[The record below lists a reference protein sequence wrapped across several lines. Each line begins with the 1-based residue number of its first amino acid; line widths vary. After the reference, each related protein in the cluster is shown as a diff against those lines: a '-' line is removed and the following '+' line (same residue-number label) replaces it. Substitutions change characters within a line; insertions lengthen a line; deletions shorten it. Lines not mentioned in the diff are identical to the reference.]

1 MSSNSGSTRQQG
13 PAARQA
19 AMAEQVLADGSATAA
34 ELAERFGVSLMT
46 IHRDLDELERQGIVR
61 KFRGGVTAQPSGVF
75 ESNVQYRL
83 KTMRAEKAAIA
94 EHALRSV
101 EPGMAIMLDDSTSTL
116 EIARRLRLGEIT
128 PLTVV
133 TNFLEAINLLSDQ
146 RGIHLMALGGQL
158 RPAALVL
165 PRRLLRRGRPVAARG
180 RVLRLHVGGAR
191 GLRLP
196 PGAAHRVREAGDAR
210 LGRPQ
215 RPADRPHQ
223 ARPGRPAPGRPAVPL
238 RPAPRGRRGVGPE
251 ALRDLD
257 EHKVRYEVC
266 ATTPRQPPQP
276 HSHDSTRGGDDRA
289 GAT

>member
-1 MSSNSGSTRQQG
+1 MSSNHSTGQQG

-19 AMAEQVLADGSATAA
+19 AMAERVLADGTATAA

-83 KTMRAEKAAIA
+83 KTMRAEKAAVA
-94 EHALRSV
+94 DRALKLV

-128 PLTVV
+128 PLTIV

-146 RGIHLMALGGQL
+146 RGIHLMALGGDYDPLHSSFLGVSCVEAIEQL
-158 RPAALVL
+158 RVDVCFTSTSAV
-165 PRRLLRRGRPVAARG
+165 RGGYAYHQEQHIVSVKRAMLDAAARNVLLIDHTKLA
-180 RVLRLHVGGAR
+180 RVAL
-191 GLRLP
+191 
-196 PGAAHRVREAGDAR
+196 HRV
-210 LGRPQ
+210 
-215 RPADRPHQ
+215 
-223 ARPGRPAPGRPAVPL
+223 VPL
-238 RPAPRGRRGVGPE
+238 SRFDLLLVDDGASAE

-257 EHKVRYEVC
+257 EHKVTYEVC
-266 ATTPRQPPQP
+266 ARTGPEAATVTKG
-276 HSHDSTRGGDDRA
+276 SDDRA

>member
-1 MSSNSGSTRQQG
+1 MSNSSGGQQG

-83 KTMRAEKAAIA
+83 KTMRAEKAAVA
-94 EHALRSV
+94 AHALRMV
-101 EPGMAIMLDDSTSTL
+101 EPGMAILLDDSTSTL
-116 EIARRLRLGEIT
+116 EIARRLRTGEVT

-133 TNFLEAINLLSDQ
+133 TNFLEAINLLADQ
-146 RGIHLMALGGQL
+146 RGIHLMALGGDYDPLHSSFLGVSCVEAVEQL
-158 RPAALVL
+158 RVDVCFASTSAVHGGYAYHQEQHIVSVKRAMLDA
-165 PRRLLRRGRPVAARG
+165 AARNVLLIDHTKLG
-180 RVLRLHVGGAR
+180 RVAL
-191 GLRLP
+191 
-196 PGAAHRVREAGDAR
+196 HRV
-210 LGRPQ
+210 
-215 RPADRPHQ
+215 
-223 ARPGRPAPGRPAVPL
+223 VPL
-238 RPAPRGRRGVGPE
+238 SRFDTVLVDDGATPE

-266 ATTPRQPPQP
+266 AMKGG
-276 HSHDSTRGGDDRA
+276 HDGA

>member
-1 MSSNSGSTRQQG
+1 MSSNSSGGQQG

-83 KTMRAEKAAIA
+83 KSMRTEKAAVA
-94 EHALRSV
+94 EHALRMV
-101 EPGMAIMLDDSTSTL
+101 EPGMAILLDDSTSTL
-116 EIARRLRLGEIT
+116 EIARRLRTAEVT

-146 RGIHLMALGGQL
+146 RGIHLMALGGDYDPLHSSFLGVSCVEAVEQL
-158 RPAALVL
+158 RVDVCFASTSAVHGGYAYHQEQHIVSVKRAMLDA
-165 PRRLLRRGRPVAARG
+165 AARNVLLIDHTKLG
-180 RVLRLHVGGAR
+180 RVAL
-191 GLRLP
+191 
-196 PGAAHRVREAGDAR
+196 HRV
-210 LGRPQ
+210 
-215 RPADRPHQ
+215 
-223 ARPGRPAPGRPAVPL
+223 VPL
-238 RPAPRGRRGVGPE
+238 SRFDMVLVDDGATPE

-266 ATTPRQPPQP
+266 AMKGG
-276 HSHDSTRGGDDRA
+276 HDGT

>member
-1 MSSNSGSTRQQG
+1 MSNSSGGQQG

-46 IHRDLDELERQGIVR
+46 IHRDLDELERQGVVR

-83 KTMRAEKAAIA
+83 KTMRAEKAAVA
-94 EHALRSV
+94 GHALRMV
-101 EPGMAIMLDDSTSTL
+101 EPGMAILLDDSTSTL
-116 EIARRLRLGEIT
+116 EIARRLRTGEVT

-133 TNFLEAINLLSDQ
+133 TNFLEAINLLADQ
-146 RGIHLMALGGQL
+146 RGIHLMALGGDYDPLHASFLGVSCVEAVEQL
-158 RPAALVL
+158 RVDVCFASTSAVHGGYAYHQEQHIVSVKRAMLDA
-165 PRRLLRRGRPVAARG
+165 AARNVLLIDHTKLD
-180 RVLRLHVGGAR
+180 RVAL
-191 GLRLP
+191 
-196 PGAAHRVREAGDAR
+196 HRV
-210 LGRPQ
+210 
-215 RPADRPHQ
+215 
-223 ARPGRPAPGRPAVPL
+223 VPL
-238 RPAPRGRRGVGPE
+238 SRFDTVLVDDGASPE

-266 ATTPRQPPQP
+266 AMKGG
-276 HSHDSTRGGDDRA
+276 HDGT